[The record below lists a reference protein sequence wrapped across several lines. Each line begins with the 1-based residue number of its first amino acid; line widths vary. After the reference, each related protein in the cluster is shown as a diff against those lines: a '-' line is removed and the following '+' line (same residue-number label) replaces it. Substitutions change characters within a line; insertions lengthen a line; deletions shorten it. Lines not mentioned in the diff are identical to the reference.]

1 MVLIITALRRIGRG
15 TFSKLFDGMFF
26 LGLMGWDFSLIIVN
40 LITFKRRVGRVTPKG
55 QPGEGG
61 IWPEYIPPRQGDSR
75 CSCPALNAMANHGSL
90 FFHFVI
96 PSSGPPS
103 PRPEM
108 DDRCHTP
115 YHTTL
120 HFLFLNRLVV
130 PLRYP
135 PPRRTQHFFPRAI
148 GTGPSNLQ
156 LFSFIQPLRTTLHR
170 QNSQPFIQHRALRP
184 VGH

>member
-1 MVLIITALRRIGRG
+1 MVLLITALRRIGRG
-15 TFSKLFDGMFF
+15 TFSKLFNGVFF
-26 LGLMGWDFSLIIVN
+26 LGLMGWDLSLVIVN

-96 PSSGPPS
+96 PLRPPLF
-103 PRPEM
+103 PPGN

-115 YHTTL
+115 YYTNVPFPPSESL
-120 HFLFLNRLVV
+120 
-130 PLRYP
+130 PLRHP
-135 PPRRTQHFFPRAI
+135 PPRWTQHLFPRAI
-148 GTGPSNLQ
+148 DTGPSNIQ
-156 LFSFIQPLRTTLHR
+156 LFSFLQPLRTALHCH
-170 QNSQPFIQHRALRP
+170 NPQPFIQHWALRP